1 MGSESST
8 GQKRSRAEFESEGV
22 KSRQFGVAET
32 LALVKGES
40 QSAASNGTSSK
51 PEEHTNANDAGE
63 WEVASG
69 RKNKRKKKS
78 NNKSKNGNSQNRPRD
93 VSKGNY
99 PAITH
104 SAQARLQTQ
113 VRVSDFQSLVLYILG
128 EGPSPQWCSV
138 RHHHNV
144 KKVVVLMVPGLEKSM
159 FDASATIED
168 LMAADEL
175 GSRNTMVDESAA
187 KKPVSP
193 DDYYPQKLN
202 EADLLEPAKPLA
214 SIFSHV
220 WPVKA
225 PGDEKMNKMHSPLNA
240 MLQASIP
247 KSQDDKDNKLKGPG
261 PPRGSNHFNNRPEPI
276 TAFIATREQLDDS
289 EYVIHPSLL
298 SPKEKDVELLQ
309 RQTAKQTTSDGWVDS
324 DASPLTS
331 KPQLYTR
338 AGRFD
343 YTASKSI
350 IAIDC
355 EMCMTGPSEF
365 SLTRISCVHWDGTV
379 LLDSLV
385 KPAKPITDYL
395 TPYSGITAAM
405 LAEVTTTLADIQA
418 KLLPLLTTD
427 TILIGHSLNSDMNA
441 LQLTHPNIV
450 DTSILYPHP
459 RGPPLKSSLKWLAQK
474 YLVKDIQQGVKGHN
488 SIEDARAALELVKQ
502 KCERGAKW
510 GTSEA
515 TNESIFKR
523 IGRALKPGARR
534 DVASSAEA
542 NPGDSG
548 DSGASEQVKKHDTNT
563 TALVD
568 WGVPSRGYGAAADIC
583 IGCSSDE
590 EVVAGVRR
598 VVLGDRDGNDTEVPG
613 GGVEFVWARLRG
625 LEAVRGW
632 WTTSKTK
639 DNDELR
645 EKAKADAGSVAKEE
659 DEAGKEKAADSGDTA
674 AAHIDA
680 GEPGL
685 AGAVTAPAPPAP
697 PSITTIEPTLSA
709 DNTTTTTTM
718 PASPLSTTLAA
729 TIAHINTIHALL
741 PPCTALIIY
750 SGSSD
755 SRPLFALQAQQSA
768 HKREFATQKWD
779 QLTTRWT
786 DHEEGLLRAACR
798 KARQGVGFVGVK

>member
-1 MGSESST
+1 MDEISASMGSESST
-8 GQKRSRAEFESEGV
+8 GRKRSRTEFESEDAR
-22 KSRQFGVAET
+22 SHQFGVAET

-40 QSAASNGTSSK
+40 QAAASDGTASKLEQDANGK
-51 PEEHTNANDAGE
+51 DAGE

-69 RKNKRKKKS
+69 RKNKRKKKN
-78 NNKSKNGNSQNRPRD
+78 NNKSKNGSSQNRPRD

-113 VRVSDFQSLVLYILG
+113 VRISDFQSLVLYILG
-128 EGPSPQWCSV
+128 EGPGPQWCSV
-138 RHHHNV
+138 RHHNNV

-159 FDASATIED
+159 FDASATLED
-168 LMAADEL
+168 LVATDEL
-175 GSRNTMVDESAA
+175 GSRSTTVDESAA

-202 EADLLEPAKPLA
+202 EADLLESVKPLA
-214 SIFSHV
+214 GIFSHI

-247 KSQDDKDNKLKGPG
+247 KSQDEKDNSKLKGPG
-261 PPRGSNHFNNRPEPI
+261 PPRGSNNFNNRPEPI
-276 TAFIATREQLDDS
+276 TTYIATREQLDDS

-298 SPKEKDVELLQ
+298 SPEEKDAELLR
-309 RQTAKQTTSDGWVDS
+309 RQTAKQTTSAGWADS
-324 DASPLTS
+324 AASPLTS
-331 KPQLYTR
+331 KPQLYTK

-343 YTASKSI
+343 YTASKTI

-365 SLTRISCVHWDGTV
+365 SLTRVSCVDWDGSV

-385 KPAKPITDYL
+385 KPFKSITDYL

-405 LAEVTTTLADIQA
+405 LADVTTTLADIQA

-427 TILIGHSLNSDMNA
+427 TILVGHSLNSDMNA

-474 YLVKDIQQGVKGHN
+474 YLIKDIQQGVKGHN

-523 IGRALKPGARR
+523 IGRTLKPGARR
-534 DVASSAEA
+534 DVAPPAGVESTEHAE
-542 NPGDSG
+542 NP
-548 DSGASEQVKKHDTNT
+548 DTNT

-583 IGCSSDE
+583 VGCSSDE

-598 VVLGDRDGNDTEVPG
+598 VVLGDKEGNDTEVPG

-645 EKAKADAGSVAKEE
+645 EKAKADAADAGAVVKEKEE
-659 DEAGKEKAADSGDTA
+659 DRAEEEKTANGGDVAIAADNGAGTGVSEPAATSTA
-674 AAHIDA
+674 
-680 GEPGL
+680 ENTNP
-685 AGAVTAPAPPAP
+685 T
-697 PSITTIEPTLSA
+697 STTPTPTSA
-709 DNTTTTTTM
+709 
-718 PASPLSTTLAA
+718 LSTTLTA
-729 TIAHINTIHALL
+729 TISHISTIHALL
-741 PPCTALIIY
+741 PPCTALLIY
-750 SGSSD
+750 SGNSD
-755 SRPLFALQAQQSA
+755 PRPLFALQAQHA
-768 HKREFATQKWD
+768 TYKREYATKKWD
-779 QLTTRWT
+779 ELTKWT
-786 DHEEGLLRAACR
+786 DQEEGMLRAACR
-798 KARQGVGFVGVK
+798 SARQGVGFVGVK